1 MVDRG
6 EAATVKEA
14 KQIVGRKSYDT
25 QMQSMIDHGQAASA
39 EEAKRMLAKKG
50 HTAMLQAMVDRGDA
64 ATTEEAKQVSGR
76 RLRATML
83 QGKIDRGEVVT
94 LEEAEKRLISTARA
108 AMLQNIIDRGEA
120 ATVEGAKRV
129 KGLQLREAL
138 LQSII
143 DRGEAE
149 TMEEAD
155 EVQARGR
162 YHLDKHP
169 LTPLCPESKT
179 GPPMLAGVAS
189 ARANGKYTRYPGVHR
204 LRSGKWQVQFH
215 YKGKVYRA
223 GCSFATEEEAAR
235 AHDDYVRLKGFDRPL
250 HFAVGD
256 EASSSVIREW
266 PERKKEK

>member
-1 MVDRG
+1 M
-6 EAATVKEA
+6 
-14 KQIVGRKSYDT
+14 
-25 QMQSMIDHGQAASA
+25 
-39 EEAKRMLAKKG
+39 
-50 HTAMLQAMVDRGDA
+50 
-64 ATTEEAKQVSGR
+64 
-76 RLRATML
+76 
-83 QGKIDRGEVVT
+83 
-94 LEEAEKRLISTARA
+94 
-108 AMLQNIIDRGEA
+108 
-120 ATVEGAKRV
+120 EGAKRV
-129 KGLQLREAL
+129 KGMQLREAL

-149 TMEEAD
+149 TMEDAD

-162 YHLDKHP
+162 YHLDK
-169 LTPLCPESKT
+169 PLCPESKT

-215 YKGKVYRA
+215 YKGKRQSVSR
-223 GCSFATEEEAAR
+223 GLHSFATEEEAAR

-266 PERKKEK
+266 PGRV